1 MNEWNVVNVD
11 FDMNKLAPLIGK
23 IRTSMKRIAK
33 EVGEEGA
40 ASLST
45 PLWDP
50 NPSNINKNITAVV
63 HNLGGCSI
71 GKDRNNGVV
80 NSFGKVY
87 RGNGAS
93 LTDTYDD
100 LYVVDGAIVP
110 TSLGVNPSL
119 TISALAFRI
128 AKEIVQS
135 INFLPVEEVPIGTEM
150 IYFSK

>member
-1 MNEWNVVNVD
+1 MNDWNVVNVN
-11 FDMNKLAPLIGK
+11 FDMYKLAPLIDK

-33 EVGEEGA
+33 EIGEKGS

-50 NPSNINKNITAVV
+50 NNPSKNLTAVV

-80 NSFGKVY
+80 NNFGRIYEGDGV
-87 RGNGAS
+87 S
-93 LTDTYDD
+93 LTETYDN
-100 LYVVDGAIVP
+100 LYVIDGAIIP

-135 INFLPVEEVPIGTEM
+135 IDFLPVEEVIIGMEK